1 MSIETLEELKEKYNK
16 LTKERVKLYIK
27 ISNLENKKILE
38 KITNG
43 DCFLNRDYNTIE
55 KVTAINN
62 KIIYS
67 ICLDKYSIKRK
78 YTDAKDTDN
87 WKKITSKQFNSI
99 YLALLK
105 DIQDP
110 DFEFKEESN
119 WDRTLKSI
127 VENIN
132 NEK

>member
-1 MSIETLEELKEKYNK
+1 METLEELKEKYNK
-16 LTKERVKLYIK
+16 LTEERVKLYIK

-38 KITNG
+38 KITIG

-55 KVTAINN
+55 KVTVIND
-62 KIIYS
+62 KRIYS
-67 ICLDKYSIKRK
+67 ICLDKYSVRRK
-78 YTDAKDTDN
+78 YTNAEDTDN

-119 WDRTLKSI
+119 WDIAFKAIIESI
-127 VENIN
+127 NK
-132 NEK
+132 EK

>member
-1 MSIETLEELKEKYNK
+1 METLEELKEKYNK
-16 LTKERVKLYIK
+16 LTEERVKLYIK

-38 KITNG
+38 KITIG
-43 DCFLNRDYNTIE
+43 GYFLNRDCNTIE
-55 KVTAINN
+55 KVTVIND
-62 KIIYS
+62 KRIYS
-67 ICLDKYSIKRK
+67 ICLDKYSISRK
-78 YTDAKDTDN
+78 YTNAEDTDN

-110 DFEFKEESN
+110 DLENKEKSN
-119 WDRTLKSI
+119 WDIAFKSI
-127 VENIN
+127 IESIN